1 MPYKICV
8 VLYGITKRIL
18 STAFYISVDNEE
30 KKMKVKEQV
39 LLILRS
45 NAGEYISG
53 EEMANKL
60 FVSRNAVWKAIQSLR
75 KDGFEINAVT
85 NKGYCINDCG
95 FNQYRINALL
105 CGAAQDCKISC
116 YDRVSST
123 NTVLRALAENGAEEK
138 NVCIANHQT
147 DGRGR
152 HGHKFYSP
160 PDSGIYMSILL
171 RPDFGV
177 ENAAFLT
184 AAAAVAAV
192 RAIRKTTGQPALI
205 KWVNDILCD
214 GKKICGILT
223 EAVSDFE
230 SGTLQYAVVGLGI
243 NVTRPKGGFP
253 SELQDIASALYSDE
267 AVLNDTRCAIAAEVL
282 NAFFDIYSKKDTK
295 QLMAEYKSYSAV
307 IGKKIRIIS
316 GGKEIAATAVDIDDR
331 ARLIARDEN
340 GKQYTLSSGEITV

>member
-1 MPYKICV
+1 
-8 VLYGITKRIL
+8 
-18 STAFYISVDNEE
+18 
-30 KKMKVKEQV
+30 MKVKEQV
-39 LLILRS
+39 LLILRT

-53 EEMANKL
+53 EEMANRL
-60 FVSRNAVWKAIQSLR
+60 FVSRNAVWKAIQNLR

-85 NKGYCINDCG
+85 NKGYCINDSG
-95 FNQYRINALL
+95 FTKYRINALL
-105 CGAAQDCKISC
+105 GGSAQNCKIK
-116 YDRVSST
+116 YLDTVGST
-123 NTVLRALAENGAEEK
+123 NTILRELAEQGAEEK
-138 NVCIANHQT
+138 TVCIANHQT

-152 HGHKFYSP
+152 HGRKFYSP

-171 RPDFGV
+171 RPDFGA

-192 RAIRKTTGQPALI
+192 RAIRKSTGQPAQI

-253 SELQDIASALYSDE
+253 SELEDIASSLYSDE
-267 AVLNDTRCAIAAEVL
+267 AVLNDVRCAVAAEVL
-282 NAFFDIYSKKDTK
+282 NSFFEIYDKCDKKK
-295 QLMAEYKSYSAV
+295 LIKEYKSYSAV
-307 IGKKIRIIS
+307 IGKRIKIIS
-316 GGKEIAATAVDIDDR
+316 ADKEIPATAVDIDGN
-331 ARLIARDEN
+331 ARLIARADN
-340 GKQYTLSSGEITV
+340 GKQYTLSSGEISVKFR